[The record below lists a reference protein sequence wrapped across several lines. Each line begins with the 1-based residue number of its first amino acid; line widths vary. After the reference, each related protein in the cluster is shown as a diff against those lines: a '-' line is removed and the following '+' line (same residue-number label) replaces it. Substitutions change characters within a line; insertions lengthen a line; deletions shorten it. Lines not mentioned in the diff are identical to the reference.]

1 LSAPPVVLTPDQ
13 ATDAYRQAAKAT
25 LPPDRSEPAEAIVWH
40 DAGAELLLY
49 PGRASLAVETGLLL
63 ATIPIFTEQT
73 GSADVVVPFAVGS
86 ADTNA
91 GLAMA
96 TRSRPSGP
104 DAVLDRWSDP
114 LVNAAWQALLVV
126 AIDAVAPARPAALA
140 AERGML
146 MVQRGTAAE
155 SVS

>member
-1 LSAPPVVLTPDQ
+1 MLTPDE
-13 ATDAYRQAAKAT
+13 ATAAYRRAARIALSPGVAT
-25 LPPDRSEPAEAIVWH
+25 PAEVVVWH

-49 PGRASLAVETGLLL
+49 PGRASLAVEAGLLL

-104 DAVLDRWSDP
+104 EVVLDRWSEP
-114 LVNAAWQALLVV
+114 LVDGAWQALLVV
-126 AIDAVAPARPAALA
+126 ATSAVAPGRPAALA
-140 AERGML
+140 AERGKL
-146 MVQRGTAAE
+146 MVQPGTAAE